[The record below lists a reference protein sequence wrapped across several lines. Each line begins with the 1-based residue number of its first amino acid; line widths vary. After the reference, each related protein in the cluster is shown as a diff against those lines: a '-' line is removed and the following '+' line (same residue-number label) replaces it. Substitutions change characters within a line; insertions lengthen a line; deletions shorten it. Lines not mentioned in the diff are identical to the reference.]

1 MYFQLLRPLSGQ
13 TRRLGVFAIV
23 LFATNTV
30 YGQNTSFSLASGSTT
45 QGGTVALSLS
55 LSSSAPVPPSA
66 LQWTLTYATSDVLSI
81 SAAAGPVLTAAGKT
95 ITGQAGS
102 GTLSCLASGMNGS
115 TIANGVA

>member
-1 MYFQLLRPLSGQ
+1 
-13 TRRLGVFAIV
+13 
-23 LFATNTV
+23 
-30 YGQNTSFSLASGSTT
+30 
-45 QGGTVALSLS
+45 GGTVALSLS

-95 ITGQAGS
+95 ITCQAGS

-115 TIANGVA
+115 TIANGVAAVVTVTLTPTSSSSVSIPMTSA